1 MQEYI
6 KIYHKLL
13 KFIDNDKVAKAE
25 EIRVRL
31 AEIEKNYRTDF
42 IQQLRKL
49 MNERYYG
56 LKK

>member
-13 KFIDNDKVAKAE
+13 KFKDKDKVAKAE

-31 AEIEKNYRTDF
+31 TEIEKNYRTDF